1 MIKEELLEEFIDASG
16 ETPNIDILRQIYYS
30 TDTQTDKIE
39 LLTAINCMALIEAA
53 YYVNDN
59 SEKIYP
65 IICQLIDW
73 AEKIGILANMLAGNG
88 YLSFICCDNTEVR
101 DLLWSKAT
109 GKQKIEML
117 TACEYSAFKNASSPV
132 KFKQLLDFAAE
143 LNIFS
148 DKLPGYAY
156 FTFVCCNNIE
166 MRELLWTKAST
177 KQKVEMLTYWEYS
190 VFEKAKSEEELKQLY
205 SYIKEA
211 LAIEGKPLL
220 ESDLFS
226 SLKINCT
233 KVPDALIQFFYSKD
247 EFSSEG
253 DYDIMGKGGIIEVS
267 DQTEGYS

>member
-1 MIKEELLEEFIDASG
+1 MG

-30 TDTQTDKIE
+30 TESPQTDKIE
-39 LLTAINCMALIEAA
+39 LLTAINCLALIEAA
-53 YYVNDN
+53 HYVNNN
-59 SEKIYP
+59 SEKRYP

-88 YLSFICCDNTEVR
+88 YLSFICCDNIEV
-101 DLLWSKAT
+101 
-109 GKQKIEML
+109 
-117 TACEYSAFKNASSPV
+117 
-132 KFKQLLDFAAE
+132 
-143 LNIFS
+143 
-148 DKLPGYAY
+148 
-156 FTFVCCNNIE
+156 
-166 MRELLWTKAST
+166 RELLWKKAST

-190 VFEKAKSEEELKQLY
+190 VFEKAKSKEELKQLY

-226 SLKINCT
+226 SPKSNCT

-267 DQTEGYS
+267 D

>member
-30 TDTQTDKIE
+30 TESQTDKIE

-53 YYVNDN
+53 HYVNDN

-88 YLSFICCDNTEVR
+88 YLSFICCDNIEV
-101 DLLWSKAT
+101 
-109 GKQKIEML
+109 
-117 TACEYSAFKNASSPV
+117 
-132 KFKQLLDFAAE
+132 
-143 LNIFS
+143 
-148 DKLPGYAY
+148 
-156 FTFVCCNNIE
+156 
-166 MRELLWTKAST
+166 RELLWKKAST

-190 VFEKAKSEEELKQLY
+190 VFEKAKSKEELKQLY

-226 SLKINCT
+226 SPKSNCT